1 MGICGSK
8 PAGLCFGKR
17 NRKPKRRRRTNQKNH
32 SLSVNAIDPSAP
44 PDRSSYC
51 NPTFQAST
59 ANAEPWFDSATAI
72 ESDCDDDFHSVQDA
86 FADFPS
92 HRGSDVE
99 SISAIQSPRFS
110 SQVNFNS
117 VNSSKILSDQ
127 QPKPN
132 AISLGNE
139 KHLNLHPKDVNP
151 QLKNDDSQDEMK
163 TPVFL
168 DEDGSDKDDETRVLH
183 NCGLLPNT
191 CLPCLASAVPSDEK
205 RRPQS
210 PSPLSTRKKAALKF
224 SFKWRDER
232 DEQANPTCRRRHFLE
247 DRMQVPKFHTVH

>member
-1 MGICGSK
+1 MK
-8 PAGLCFGKR
+8 TKY
-17 NRKPKRRRRTNQKNH
+17 K
-32 SLSVNAIDPSAP
+32 LSS
-44 PDRSSYC
+44 R
-51 NPTFQAST
+51 
-59 ANAEPWFDSATAI
+59 
-72 ESDCDDDFHSVQDA
+72 SVQDA
-86 FADFPS
+86 FTDFPS

-99 SISAIQSPRFS
+99 SISAVQSPRFS

-132 AISLGNE
+132 AVLLGNA

-151 QLKNDDSQDEMK
+151 HLKNEMK
-163 TPVFL
+163 TPVVL

-191 CLPCLASAVPSDEK
+191 CLACLASTVPLDEK
-205 RRPQS
+205 RRPQR
-210 PSPLSTRKKAALKF
+210 PNPPSTRKKVALKF

-232 DEQANPTCRRRHFLE
+232 DEQSNPTVLSPKAFLRRPNAGS
-247 DRMQVPKFHTVH
+247 QVPYCPLEKIMSDCWSPIEPSIFEVQGQNYLG